1 MLQRKLRKINELPS
15 ANILNN
21 IRKSK
26 FLFDFLCNIQLM
38 KNMNNEEIRSYSME
52 LRKLVHNYL

>member
-1 MLQRKLRKINELPS
+1 MLQRNLKKINQLPC

-38 KNMNNEEIRSYSME
+38 KNMNNVEIRSFSME
-52 LRKLVHNYL
+52 LKKISA